1 MLRACFT
8 RQQKYVSERL
18 KRLLNS
24 WQLFFLLVVFVK
36 IKFFSKKGLFFLVIF
51 ALVVFIASKINFS
64 PIIGAQNQSFTFF
77 QFFGPIAGGFLGP
90 VFGALSV
97 LIAQAAEFFLSGKA
111 IEPTNILRLTP
122 MLFAAFYFGKYL
134 QKKSLK
140 DASIFIPLA
149 CMALFWL
156 HPVGQQAWFYALYWL
171 IPVFAKL
178 FSKRLVARSFGATF
192 TAHAIGSTIWL
203 YTIPMPAEAWIALIP
218 IVAIERTAF
227 ALGISASYVAFN
239 TFLSKI
245 DSIVSTGLQIDKAY
259 VFGKKM
265 FRLSA

>member
-1 MLRACFT
+1 M
-8 RQQKYVSERL
+8 Q
-18 KRLLNS
+18 
-24 WQLFFLLVVFVK
+24 
-36 IKFFSKKGLFFLVIF
+36 IKFFSKKGLFFLIAF
-51 ALVVFIASKINFS
+51 AIIVFIASKINFS
-64 PIIGAQNQSFTFF
+64 TIIGAENQSFTFF

-97 LIAQAAEFFLSGKA
+97 LIAQASEFFLSGKA
-111 IEPTNILRLTP
+111 IEPINLLRLTP
-122 MLFAAFYFGKYL
+122 MLFGAFYFGKYL

-140 DASIFIPLA
+140 DASLLVPLA

-156 HPVGQQAWFYALYWL
+156 NPVGQQVWFYALYWL

-178 FSKRLVARSFGATF
+178 FSKRLIARSFGATF

-203 YTIPMPAEAWIALIP
+203 YTVPMPAEAWIALIP

-227 ALGISASYVAFN
+227 ALGISISYVGFN
-239 TFLSKI
+239 TFLSKV
-245 DSIVSTGLQIDKAY
+245 DSAFSTGLHIDKAY

-265 FRLSA
+265 FRLNA